1 MILAVAV
8 RQRWIG
14 PNQKRGAATV
24 ESDRETWRAILA
36 WHVTTTHI
44 MSLDRRTYDSREP
57 SSIVCMTETILP
69 LLLTIFPSP
78 SLAVGNRWGASN
90 SVGRYCWRHVL
101 REDAGTRP
109 QRKTPLIL
117 SRGSS
122 RKNWCHWMG
131 YGPWCCQFSFR
142 PTRSVGVW
150 VPRAST
156 CAMRVPELI

>member
-1 MILAVAV
+1 MVSQPWENV
-8 RQRWIG
+8 RRQDGRMMPDFSLRMWDAWRSQG
-14 PNQKRGAATV
+14 LQTSYFFHATKYNK
-24 ESDRETWRAILA
+24 I
-36 WHVTTTHI
+36 
-44 MSLDRRTYDSREP
+44 YDSREP
-57 SSIVCMTETILP
+57 SSIVCITETILP

-78 SLAVGNRWGASN
+78 SLAGGNRWGASN